1 VPQFDAVI
9 FDLDGTLADSLGDIG
24 GAMNET
30 LAAHGHPVHPLDAY
44 REFVGDGVEMLA
56 RRALPEAKRA
66 DITAFVAAYRA
77 RYQQRIAQE
86 TRPYPGVPE
95 ALDALTA
102 KGLKLAV
109 LSNKRDDF
117 TIELVKTL
125 FGKWPF
131 LEVRGE
137 RQGVP
142 RKPDP
147 QAALEIAVQLKAP
160 PARCAFVGDTPID
173 MKTARNAGM
182 HAVGVTWGFRPANEL
197 NDAGAHVVL
206 RHPSELVDALR

>member
-1 VPQFDAVI
+1 MPHFDAVI
-9 FDLDGTLADSLGDIG
+9 FDLDGTLADSLADIG

-30 LAAHGHPVHPLDAY
+30 LAAHGHPTHPLEAY
-44 REFVGDGVEMLA
+44 RDFVGEGIETLA
-56 RRALPEAKRA
+56 RRAMPQPPRA
-66 DITAFVAAYRA
+66 DVADFVADYRA
-77 RYQQRIAQE
+77 RYRLRIAKE

-95 ALDALTA
+95 ALDGLTA
-102 KGLKLAV
+102 KGLKLAI

-117 TIELVKTL
+117 TVELVKTL
-125 FGKWPF
+125 FGRWSF
-131 LEVRGE
+131 VEVRGE

-142 RKPDP
+142 RKPNP
-147 QAALEIAVQLKAP
+147 QAALEIAVRLEVA